1 MTRRASSVYQFFQYK
16 EELRTAKISLLVLV
30 IAVLC
35 WGPFFLNLALLASIF
50 RETNK
55 SSSSTNEDAEEGL
68 EGHLVEIKGHT
79 VSQKSSK
86 KVQFLRK
93 LLLHQCRLSVK
104 STFFGKIKNFTRT
117 VDFKLCEIVDPIIYI
132 IVV

>member
-55 SSSSTNEDAEEGL
+55 SSSSNEDAEEGL

-79 VSQKSSK
+79 VSQIFSK
-86 KVQFLRK
+86 KVHFLRK

>member
-55 SSSSTNEDAEEGL
+55 SSNEDDAVEGP
-68 EGHLVEIKGHT
+68 EGRHLVEIKGHNT
-79 VSQKSSK
+79 VSQ
-86 KVQFLRK
+86 QFLK
-93 LLLHQCRLSVK
+93 K
-104 STFFGKIKNFTRT
+104 SNNF
-117 VDFKLCEIVDPIIYI
+117 
-132 IVV
+132 

>member
-55 SSSSTNEDAEEGL
+55 SSSSNEDAEEGL

-79 VSQKSSK
+79 VSQKFSK

-93 LLLHQCRLSVK
+93 LLLHQCRPSVK

-117 VDFKLCEIVDPIIYI
+117 VALILSFVKLWTLSFTSL
-132 IVV
+132 